1 MFRDRTRR
9 RRLIAI
15 SQTSALPKHDSGDFS
30 KTRLIAGY
38 LAVTAFLIAAIGTSI
53 SIGSNRDA
61 EPGIGGFYSSSSTC
75 LGDNFKLLQSGQF
88 IDLSGSSTGKLRL
101 QSGSLH
107 GTAHCAGGG
116 TAGVKL
122 ALAGKG
128 ATTTFSGTVGSE
140 QATGKFVKALPAPGA
155 SAKKPPKRTGE
166 QTFGRLMLAIAAVL
180 LAARLVG
187 SIIARLS
194 QPRVMGEVL
203 AGILLGP
210 TLLGAVWPE
219 AKDYLFPPDIIPLL
233 SGAAQIGLAFYLFL
247 VGMELDPRVLRE
259 RIGQAAFI
267 SNTSVAFPLALGFL
281 VAIPIYKLLA
291 PDVRYLPFALFMGVA
306 MSVTAFPVLARILI
320 ERRMLKRPVGALS
333 MAGAAIDDVTA
344 WGLLA
349 LATAVAG
356 TGKATHAVQVI
367 VLAAVFTAAML
378 LIGRRLLGRLS
389 KAYDEVGEVSVL
401 WLGMIFVCVLLSAFV
416 TQQIGIA
423 AIFGAF
429 IMGLIMPRHAGLTG
443 DVTRRFENF
452 VVLVLLP
459 LFFVV
464 TGLKTQVT
472 ALNRPVLWLLT
483 LLLIGVAITGKFL
496 GAMLAARF
504 SGFKLRDSAAIGAL
518 MNTRGLTELIVLNIG
533 LDLGVISTQLFTML
547 VVMALVTTFMAGP
560 VLRLIDPRYEL
571 SEPVEEEIRRARR
584 ATSDDITVVPTRSLM
599 VAPQDPAN
607 LDTLLALAEPLAKA
621 TPPREIIIA
630 QAVMPDRFVTGAL
643 RDEDD
648 ATKVADELDA
658 KRAALIER
666 GIAARVAAFTTI
678 LPGQDYVRLASEEEV
693 DLIMLD
699 GRRPLLGEGVPRG
712 AVGQVLA
719 QAPCDVAVL
728 VERQEGPTID
738 ADHPVMVPF
747 GGGDHDWAAL
757 ELAAWIASSTDAPLK
772 LIGAGNGEGDASRV
786 LDSASLVVR
795 QLAGIETE
803 PVLVNLSNGGIVP
816 ATEGAG
822 LLVVGLSDRW
832 KSEGLGPV
840 RAAIAKA
847 APAPILFVRR
857 GARPG
862 ALAPRTGDVTKFAW
876 SRVGPSSAQ

>member
-1 MFRDRTRR
+1 MPTEKF
-9 RRLIAI
+9 
-15 SQTSALPKHDSGDFS
+15 GG
-30 KTRLIAGY
+30 TRLIAGY

-53 SIGSNRDA
+53 SIGSDRHA
-61 EPGIGGFYSSSSTC
+61 EPAIGGFFSSTSDC
-75 LGDNFKLLQSGQF
+75 LGDRFKLQQSGQF
-88 IDLSGSSTGKLRL
+88 IDLSGSANGKLRL
-101 QSGSLH
+101 QSGRLH

-116 TAGVKL
+116 TAPVSL
-122 ALAGKG
+122 DLTGKG
-128 ATTTFSGTVGSE
+128 ETASFAGTVGSD
-140 QATGKFVKALPAPGA
+140 QVTGKFVEALPEPGA
-155 SAKKPPKRTGE
+155 SAKKPVKRSGE
-166 QTFGRLMLAIAAVL
+166 ETFGRLMLAIAAVL

-219 AKDYLFPPDIIPLL
+219 AKDYLFPPDIVPLL

-267 SNTSVAFPLALGFL
+267 SNTSVAFPMALGFL
-281 VAIPIYKLLA
+281 VAIPIYKLLS

-349 LATAVAG
+349 LATAVSG
-356 TGKATHAVQVI
+356 TGKPSHALQVI

-378 LIGRRLLGRLS
+378 LIGRRLLSRLS

-416 TQQIGIA
+416 AQQIGIA

-483 LLLIGVAITGKFL
+483 LLLIAVAIVGKFV
-496 GAMLAARF
+496 GAMVAARY

-533 LDLGVISTQLFTML
+533 LDLGMISTQLFTML

-560 VLRLIDPRYEL
+560 VLRLIDPRHEL
-571 SEPVEEEIRRARR
+571 SDPVEDELRRARR
-584 ATSDDITVVPTRSLM
+584 ATSDDIPVVPSRSVM

-607 LDTLLALAEPLAKA
+607 LDALLALAEPLAKT

-630 QAVMPDRFVTGAL
+630 QVVMPDRFVTGAL
-643 RDEDD
+643 RDADD
-648 ATKVADELDA
+648 VAKVGEELEG
-658 KRAALIER
+658 KRAALLER

-693 DLIMLD
+693 DLILMD

-712 AVGQVLA
+712 AVGQVLE

-728 VERQEGPTID
+728 VERKEGPTID
-738 ADHPVMVPF
+738 AGHPVMVPF

-757 ELAAWIASSTDAPLK
+757 ELAAWIASATGAPLK
-772 LIGAGNGEGDASRV
+772 LIGAANGEGGDASRV

-822 LLVVGLSDRW
+822 LLVVGLSERW

-840 RAAIAKA
+840 RAAIAKS

-857 GARPG
+857 GLRPG
-862 ALAPRTGDVTKFAW
+862 ALAPRTGDATQFAW
-876 SRVGPSSAQ
+876 SRVGPSASA